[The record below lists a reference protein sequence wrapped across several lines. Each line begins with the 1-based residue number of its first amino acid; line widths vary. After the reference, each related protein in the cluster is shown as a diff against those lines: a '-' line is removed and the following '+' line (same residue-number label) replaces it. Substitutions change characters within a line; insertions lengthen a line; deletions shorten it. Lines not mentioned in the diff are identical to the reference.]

1 MLTNGS
7 LQGVTILKDKIL
19 EDNTGVASHPD
30 KNKSCKSLY
39 FRYRLFYF
47 IWFSET
53 AGRRHGSADLIFL
66 GTVRLMIRRAMDFWY
81 PAFPKVGCLFD
92 GRL

>member
-30 KNKSCKSLY
+30 LVKLSKRDSFTGISLFRRMVKKLCLCIKVTEAEDEEFRVIHTMQLSPERLY
-39 FRYRLFYF
+39 F
-47 IWFSET
+47 
-53 AGRRHGSADLIFL
+53 GVD
-66 GTVRLMIRRAMDFWY
+66 
-81 PAFPKVGCLFD
+81 
-92 GRL
+92 

>member
-30 KNKSCKSLY
+30 
-39 FRYRLFYF
+39 
-47 IWFSET
+47 IFSANGCNSSSYARFAKF
-53 AGRRHGSADLIFL
+53 AGTKTEHAVF
-66 GTVRLMIRRAMDFWY
+66 VCQY
-81 PAFPKVGCLFD
+81 Y
-92 GRL
+92 